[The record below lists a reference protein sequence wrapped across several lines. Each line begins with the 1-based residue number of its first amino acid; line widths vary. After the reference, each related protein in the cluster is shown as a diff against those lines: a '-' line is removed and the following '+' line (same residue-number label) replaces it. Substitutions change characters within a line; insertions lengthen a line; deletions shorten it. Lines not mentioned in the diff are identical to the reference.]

1 MYDCHYK
8 IGYLISVKKSLML
21 VDINLRRSSLYTIW
35 QFGVEVGVEESIVNA
50 PPDCNS
56 DQLFKSNFQFL
67 RVFNMQFKKS
77 VFLRQVVHQRF
88 KFNLTFWFLRC
99 LKKIKTHPLLLFTLN

>member
-1 MYDCHYK
+1 MQFPMAT
-8 IGYLISVKKSLML
+8 VKK
-21 VDINLRRSSLYTIW
+21 NALYI
-35 QFGVEVGVEESIVNA
+35 QFGDGVEVGVEESIVNA
-50 PPDCNS
+50 PPDSNY

-77 VFLRQVVHQRF
+77 VVHQRF

-99 LKKIKTHPLLLFTLN
+99 